1 MSPIGKVFIV
11 LNLVL
16 SAIFVGAAA
25 TLIET
30 GSNYRVEA
38 ESLQTQL
45 TDAKNSADK
54 TIGELETEKQNLGSE
69 KDRLA
74 SDKAQL
80 QSDKSALEDELKTER
95 EQNADLRERLTSI
108 DGKLGDL
115 GSTNRQQE
123 SRIAELNQQATGLR
137 SERDEALDAR
147 DSAEQERQDAV
158 RTADAVSR
166 ERDELTIALG
176 RSKDLAESKDA
187 KLQEVA
193 KLYKIDLNNLNDQ
206 PDLSGRVTTVD
217 NTHGTTV
224 VVVNLGKADGV
235 KPGHTFDVYNGSLYK
250 GKVHVETVNTHQC
263 AATISMAGE
272 GEIAAGDAVVTRL

>member
-25 TLIET
+25 TLIQT
-30 GSNYRVEA
+30 GSEYRVTA

-45 TDAKNSADK
+45 DDANKVSET
-54 TIGELETEKQNLGSE
+54 TIGELRTANTALAGE
-69 KDRLA
+69 KDRVA
-74 SDKAQL
+74 ADKAQL
-80 QSDKSALEDELKTER
+80 VSEKSALEDELKTER

-123 SRIAELNQQATGLR
+123 SRIAELNLQATNLR
-137 SERDEALDAR
+137 SERDGALDER
-147 DSAEQERQDAV
+147 DGAVAEREGAV
-158 RTADAVSR
+158 RIADAVTR
-166 ERDELTIALG
+166 ERDELQIALG
-176 RSKDLAESKDA
+176 RSRELAESKDA

-206 PDLSGRVTTVD
+206 PDLSGRVTNVD
-217 NTHGTTV
+217 STHGTTV
-224 VVVNLGKADGV
+224 VVVNLGKNDGV
-235 KPGHTFDVYNGSLYK
+235 KPGHTFDVYNGKVYK
-250 GKVHVETVNTHQC
+250 GKIHVETVNTHQC
-263 AATISMAGE
+263 AATISMAGK
-272 GEIAAGDAVVTRL
+272 GDITAGDAVVTRL

>member
-25 TLIET
+25 TLIQT

-38 ESLQTQL
+38 EDLQTQL
-45 TDAKNSADK
+45 DDANKVSET
-54 TIGELETEKQNLGSE
+54 TIGELRTANTALAGE
-69 KDRLA
+69 KDRVA
-74 SDKAQL
+74 ADKAQL
-80 QSDKSALEDELKTER
+80 VSEKSALEDELKTER

-123 SRIAELNQQATGLR
+123 ARIAELNVQGTNLR
-137 SERDEALDAR
+137 SERDDALDER
-147 DSAEQERQDAV
+147 DDAVAEREGAV
-158 RTADAVSR
+158 RTADAVTR
-166 ERDELTIALG
+166 ERDELQIALG
-176 RSKDLAESKDA
+176 RSRELAESKDA

-206 PDLSGRVTTVD
+206 PDLSGRVTDVD
-217 NTHGTTV
+217 STHGTTV
-224 VVVNLGKADGV
+224 VVVNLGKNDGV
-235 KPGHTFDVYNGSLYK
+235 KPGHTFDVYNGKVYK
-250 GKVHVETVNTHQC
+250 GKIHVETVNTHQC
-263 AATISMAGE
+263 AATISMAGK
-272 GEIAAGDAVVTRL
+272 GDITAGDAVVTRL

>member
-25 TLIET
+25 TLIQT
-30 GSNYRVEA
+30 GSDWRVKAEQFEA
-38 ESLQTQL
+38 DLGKAQAE
-45 TDAKNSADK
+45 AD
-54 TIGELETEKQNLGSE
+54 TAIRGLETTNQNLTGE

-74 SDKAQL
+74 AEIAQAKSDKA
-80 QSDKSALEDELKTER
+80 ALEDDLKTER

-123 SRIAELNQQATGLR
+123 SRIAELNQQATNLR

-147 DSAEQERQDAV
+147 DSADQERQDAV
-158 RTADAVSR
+158 RTADEVTR
-166 ERDELTIALG
+166 QRDELTIALG
-176 RSKDLAESKDA
+176 RAKDLAESKDA

-217 NTHGTTV
+217 STHGTTV

-250 GKVHVETVNTHQC
+250 GKIHVETVNTHQC
-263 AATISMAGE
+263 AATISMAGK

>member
-25 TLIET
+25 TLIQT
-30 GSNYRVEA
+30 GSEYRVTA

-45 TDAKNSADK
+45 DDANKVSET
-54 TIGELETEKQNLGSE
+54 TIGELRTANTALAGE
-69 KDRLA
+69 KDRVA
-74 SDKAQL
+74 ADKAQL
-80 QSDKSALEDELKTER
+80 VSEKSALEDELKTER

-123 SRIAELNQQATGLR
+123 SRIAELNQQATNLR
-137 SERDEALDAR
+137 SERDSALDER
-147 DSAEQERQDAV
+147 DGAVAEREGAV
-158 RTADAVSR
+158 RTADAVTR
-166 ERDELTIALG
+166 ERDELQIALG
-176 RSKDLAESKDA
+176 RSRELAESKDA

-206 PDLSGRVTTVD
+206 PDLSGRVTNVD
-217 NTHGTTV
+217 STHGTTV
-224 VVVNLGKADGV
+224 VVVNLGKNDGV
-235 KPGHTFDVYNGSLYK
+235 KPGHTFDVYNGKVYK
-250 GKVHVETVNTHQC
+250 GKIHVETVNTHQC
-263 AATISMAGE
+263 AATISMAGK
-272 GEIAAGDAVVTRL
+272 GDITAGDAVVTRL